1 MTENKLN
8 ICVYAISKNEAQFVR
23 RFCESA
29 KEADLILIAD
39 TGSDDGTVDLAR
51 ECGAVVYDI
60 HISPWRFDLARNAAL
75 ALVPR
80 TIDVCVSLDID
91 EVLEPGWRE
100 EIERLWEKG
109 KTTNMWYMF
118 DWGHDI
124 RFPCRKIHSRYGY
137 HWQHPCHEDLRIDAR
152 TTEVKVWSNK
162 LLISHYPDPTKSR
175 GQYMPL
181 LELAVQEDDRDPH
194 HYFYYARELTFYQ
207 RWDEA
212 KKALQKYLDMNA
224 ASNQNERSYAM
235 RLMGKSYAETGDLPQ
250 AEKWYY
256 MAAGEAP
263 STREPWCELAML
275 MYRQH
280 RWEECFASA
289 MRALRIKDKPMVY
302 TCDPAV
308 WGHWPHDLA
317 SIAAY
322 HLGLKDIAIEQ
333 AKLAVDLAPDDLRLR
348 RNLRYLTDASKGS
361 EGEESWASETKPLSK

>member
-1 MTENKLN
+1 VVSTWR
-8 ICVYAISKNEAQFVR
+8 CSK
-23 RFCESA
+23 
-29 KEADLILIAD
+29 
-39 TGSDDGTVDLAR
+39 
-51 ECGAVVYDI
+51 
-60 HISPWRFDLARNAAL
+60 WR
-75 ALVPR
+75 
-80 TIDVCVSLDID
+80 S
-91 EVLEPGWRE
+91 
-100 EIERLWEKG
+100 K
-109 KTTNMWYMF
+109 KTT
-118 DWGHDI
+118 
-124 RFPCRKIHSRYGY
+124 
-137 HWQHPCHEDLRIDAR
+137 
-152 TTEVKVWSNK
+152 
-162 LLISHYPDPTKSR
+162 
-175 GQYMPL
+175 
-181 LELAVQEDDRDPH
+181 RDPH

-263 STREPWCELAML
+263 NTREPWCELAML